1 MTDFDDKPYAVIVGL
16 DNITG
21 LQTARILNDRSVPV
35 IGIAGNRD
43 YWACRTRA
51 CERVLEARIDSAELI
66 ETLETLGPTL
76 QSRAVLVP
84 CTDLAVMN
92 ISANRARLSPWFHI
106 RLPEHSTVERLTDK
120 LEFVSFAIENEL
132 PIPQT
137 FMLRSREAAEAAAS
151 SAVYPCVL
159 KPALR
164 SVDWDAEA
172 GGKVLRVNSAAE
184 FLSTYDRVAGLA
196 KTLIAQEWVEGTDGD
211 LFSCNCYYDRKAQP
225 LASFIARKIRQWP
238 PVAGISC
245 SGEEVRNDEVLD
257 VSLRLFTAARYQGLG
272 YVEMKR
278 DARTGRHYIIEPNIG
293 RPTGRSAIAEGG
305 GVELLMTMY
314 CDAVGLPLPE
324 NRHQRYS
331 GVKWIYLRQ
340 DLRSAWFYWRR
351 GEITLKEY
359 LESIRGPKVF
369 AVFSWRDLGPFIAD
383 VAGSLF
389 KKARSS
395 GRAS

>member
-1 MTDFDDKPYAVIVGL
+1 MTDSDDKPYAIVVGL
-16 DNITG
+16 DNLTG
-21 LQTARILNDRSVPV
+21 LQTARILNDRGVPV
-35 IGIAGNRD
+35 IGVAGNRD
-43 YWACRTRA
+43 HWACRTRA
-51 CERVLEARIDSAELI
+51 CERVVEARVDSAGLIEALEA
-66 ETLETLGPTL
+66 LGPTL
-76 QSRAVLVP
+76 RSRAVLVP

-92 ISANRARLSPWFHI
+92 VSSNRARLSPWFHI
-106 RLPEHSTVERLTDK
+106 RLPEHSMVERLTNK
-120 LEFVSFAIENEL
+120 LEFVSFALENEL

-137 FMLRSREAAEAAAS
+137 FLLRSKEDAEAAAS

-164 SVDWDAEA
+164 SVAWDADA

-184 FLSTYDRVAGLA
+184 FLSTYERVAGLA
-196 KTLIAQEWVEGTDGD
+196 DTLIAQEWVEGTDGD
-211 LFSCNCYYDRKAQP
+211 LFSCNCYFDRNSQS

-238 PVAGISC
+238 PVVGISC

-278 DARTGRHYIIEPNIG
+278 DTRTGRHYIIEPNIG

-324 NRHQRYS
+324 KRRQMYR

-351 GEITLKEY
+351 GEITLKDY
-359 LESIRGPKVF
+359 LKSIRGPKVF
-369 AVFSWRDLGPFIAD
+369 AIFSWRDPRPFIVDLAR
-383 VAGSLF
+383 SLF
-389 KKARSS
+389 KNAGSQ

>member
-1 MTDFDDKPYAVIVGL
+1 MTVSDDKPYAVVVGL
-16 DNITG
+16 DNLTG
-21 LQTARILNDRSVPV
+21 LQTARILSDRGVPV
-35 IGIAGNRD
+35 IGVAGNRG

-66 ETLETLGPTL
+66 DALETLGPTL
-76 QSRAVLVP
+76 PSRAVLVP

-92 ISANRARLSPWFHI
+92 ISANRARLLPWFHI
-106 RLPEHSTVERLTDK
+106 RLPEHSMVERLTDK
-120 LEFVSFAIENEL
+120 LEFVSFALENEL
-132 PIPQT
+132 PIPRT
-137 FMLRSREAAEAAAS
+137 FLLRSREDAEAAAS

-164 SVDWDAEA
+164 SVAWDADA
-172 GGKVLRVNSAAE
+172 GGKVLRINSDAE
-184 FLSTYDRVAGLA
+184 FLSTYDRVASLA
-196 KTLIAQEWVEGTDGD
+196 ETLIAQEWVEGTDGD
-211 LFSCNCYYDRKAQP
+211 LFSCNCYFDRKSQS

-238 PVAGISC
+238 PVVGISC

-278 DARTGRHYIIEPNIG
+278 DRRTGRHYIIEPNIG

-324 NRHQRYS
+324 NRRQMYG

-359 LESIRGPKVF
+359 LKSIRGPKVF
-369 AVFSWRDLGPFIAD
+369 AIFSWRDPRPFIAD
-383 VAGSLF
+383 LAGSLF
-389 KKARSS
+389 SKARSP

>member
-1 MTDFDDKPYAVIVGL
+1 MTVSDDKPYAVIVGL
-16 DNITG
+16 DNLTG
-21 LQTARILNDRSVPV
+21 LQTARILSDRGVPV
-35 IGIAGNRD
+35 IGVAGNRD
-43 YWACRTRA
+43 HWACRTRA
-51 CERVLEARIDSAELI
+51 CERVVEARIDSAALI
-66 ETLETLGPTL
+66 DALETLGPTL
-76 QSRAVLVP
+76 RSRAVVVP

-106 RLPEHSTVERLTDK
+106 RLPEHSMVERLTDK
-120 LEFVSFAIENEL
+120 LEFVSFALENEL
-132 PIPQT
+132 PIPPT
-137 FMLRSREAAEAAAS
+137 FLLRSREAAEAAAS

-164 SVDWDAEA
+164 SVAWDADA
-172 GGKVLRVNSAAE
+172 GGKVLRINSDAE

-196 KTLIAQEWVEGTDGD
+196 ETLIAQEWVEGTDGD
-211 LFSCNCYYDRKAQP
+211 LFSCNCYFDRNSQS

-238 PVAGISC
+238 PVVGISC

-278 DARTGRHYIIEPNIG
+278 DKRTGRHYIIEPNIG

-324 NRHQRYS
+324 NRRQMYR

-359 LESIRGPKVF
+359 FKSIRGPKVF
-369 AVFSWRDLGPFIAD
+369 AIFSWRDPRPFIAD
-383 VAGSLF
+383 LAGSLF
-389 KKARSS
+389 SKVRSP
-395 GRAS
+395 GRVS

>member
-1 MTDFDDKPYAVIVGL
+1 M
-16 DNITG
+16 
-21 LQTARILNDRSVPV
+21 
-35 IGIAGNRD
+35 
-43 YWACRTRA
+43 
-51 CERVLEARIDSAELI
+51 
-66 ETLETLGPTL
+66 
-76 QSRAVLVP
+76 
-84 CTDLAVMN
+84 
-92 ISANRARLSPWFHI
+92 
-106 RLPEHSTVERLTDK
+106 VERLTDK
-120 LEFVSFAIENEL
+120 LEFVSFALENEL

-137 FMLRSREAAEAAAS
+137 FLLRSREAAEAAAS

-164 SVDWDAEA
+164 SVAWDADA
-172 GGKVLRVNSAAE
+172 GGKVLRINSAEE

-196 KTLIAQEWVEGTDGD
+196 ETLIAQEWVEGTDGD
-211 LFSCNCYYDRKAQP
+211 LFSCNCYFDRNSQS

-238 PVAGISC
+238 PVVGISS

-278 DARTGRHYIIEPNIG
+278 DKRTGRHYIIEPNIG

-324 NRHQRYS
+324 NRRQVYS

-359 LESIRGPKVF
+359 LKSIRGPKVF
-369 AVFSWRDLGPFIAD
+369 AVFSWRDPRPFIAD
-383 VAGSLF
+383 LTGSLF
-389 KKARSS
+389 KKVRSS
-395 GRAS
+395 GRAA